1 MKRFLIIITACFVLN
16 ISFNQVLCAPQSDK
30 TFILRSDN
38 ALPPIQISEQKNF
51 FNVHF
56 KKVKTEKTEKTRQS
70 NEKQI
75 VLYSNDVDNA
85 RIFIM
90 YEAVTNEQDAM
101 TVFLTQLKLR
111 GNENPEIKT
120 YKNVKYVEGFDAR
133 VNGRYIYTQQFDQ
146 ANGFVAIKALMYHI
160 DDKNSGFYQT
170 INKISTPKLINEL
183 INFLN
188 YNKG

>member
-1 MKRFLIIITACFVLN
+1 M
-16 ISFNQVLCAPQSDK
+16 
-30 TFILRSDN
+30 
-38 ALPPIQISEQKNF
+38 
-51 FNVHF
+51 
-56 KKVKTEKTEKTRQS
+56 
-70 NEKQI
+70 
-75 VLYSNDVDNA
+75 LYSNDVDNA

-90 YEAVTNEQDAM
+90 YESVTNEQDAM